1 MQSGAFYDI
10 SNFGESYALSSLVND
25 DFLEVDVGY
34 VESYVDSQHD
44 NPHQPIGDNPPVEDG
59 VWVQC
64 PRGSLKDLTFM
75 ALK

>member
-1 MQSGAFYDI
+1 MQQKKTRSRIGHMQSGAFYDI
-10 SNFGESYALSSLVND
+10 SNFGESYALSFLVND

-59 VWVQC
+59 V
-64 PRGSLKDLTFM
+64 
-75 ALK
+75 